1 MDTLTVRTQTGSY
14 PVFVG
19 KNLRKEAAHLLNGG
33 YSAYYI
39 ITDDR
44 VAPLYLEDLE
54 QKLTEKP
61 IDHFI
66 VPAGEQSKNL
76 AQYEQIITDMLKKQ
90 YDRDL
95 CVIALGGGVVG
106 DLAGFVA
113 ATFLR
118 GVAFVQM
125 PTTLLAHDSSV
136 GGKVGID
143 HALGKNLIGA
153 FYPPQAVI
161 YDTAA
166 LETLPLRELQSGFAE
181 LIKHSFIDSKAF
193 YEELKAA
200 VPDKRALTA
209 EAVSPF
215 LLRGI
220 GVKAA
225 IVEKDEHE
233 SGLRTHLNLGH
244 TLGHAIE
251 KEAGFGALTHGEGVV
266 IGILFAMR
274 LSEAYYGIK
283 LPVQEVREWFERLG
297 LPTEVPRGLRPD
309 VLAEQMKYDKKNK
322 DGHYRFVLMKAFGE
336 LETVQVASDLV
347 EETLERF
354 CGKIC

>member
-1 MDTLTVRTQTGSY
+1 MDTLMVRTQTGSY

-19 KNLRKEAAHLLNGG
+19 KNLRNKAADLLNGG

-39 ITDDR
+39 ITDSR
-44 VAPLYLEDLE
+44 VAPLYLADLE
-54 QKLTEKP
+54 QNLKEKP
-61 IDHFI
+61 IYHFI

-76 AQYEQIITDMLKKQ
+76 ALYEQIITDMLEKKQ
-90 YDRDL
+90 YDRGC

-118 GVAFVQM
+118 GVAFIQM
-125 PTTLLAHDSSV
+125 PTTLLAHDSTSA
-136 GGKVGID
+136 GKWGLITP
-143 HALGKNLIGA
+143 LEKKNLIGA
-153 FYPPQAVI
+153 FYPPKAVI

-166 LETLPLRELQSGFAE
+166 LETLPLRELQSGFVE
-181 LIKHSFIDSKAF
+181 LVKHSFIDSAAF
-193 YEELKAA
+193 YEQLKAA
-200 VPDKRALTA
+200 IPDQKALTA

-225 IVEKDEHE
+225 IVERDEHE

-251 KEAGFGALTHGEGVV
+251 KEAGFGALTHGEGVA
-266 IGILFAMR
+266 IGILFAMQ
-274 LSEAYYGIK
+274 LSEAYYGVK
-283 LPVQEVREWFERLG
+283 LPVQEVREWFAKLG
-297 LPTEVPRGLRPD
+297 LPTGSSSRARAGSTCQANEVR
-309 VLAEQMKYDKKNK
+309 
-322 DGHYRFVLMKAFGE
+322 
-336 LETVQVASDLV
+336 
-347 EETLERF
+347 
-354 CGKIC
+354 